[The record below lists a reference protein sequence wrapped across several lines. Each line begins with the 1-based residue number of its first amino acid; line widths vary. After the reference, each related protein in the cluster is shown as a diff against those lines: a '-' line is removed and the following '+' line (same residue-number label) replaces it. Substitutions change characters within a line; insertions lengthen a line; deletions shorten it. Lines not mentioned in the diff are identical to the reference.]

1 MQSAELW
8 MIFATSENLQL
19 FKFSCFYNVNLLRKT
34 DEGGFQ
40 PQLCTLHS
48 ALCTRTDKL
57 QFKIKKGFI
66 MHDELTE
73 VDIKKMQEEVDYRMC
88 VLRPQ
93 LLAEVQRTREYGDL
107 SENAEY
113 KEAKREKNKN
123 ESRIR
128 YLKNM
133 IATAKV
139 IKVRQDDDS
148 VCLFDTVTYYVEEDE
163 EEEERQIVTTL
174 RQDVLKGYLS
184 KESPLGKALL
194 GKKVGD
200 RVLVKV
206 NDNYSYYVEVRA
218 IKKGHD
224 DENIPIS
231 SY

>member
-1 MQSAELW
+1 
-8 MIFATSENLQL
+8 
-19 FKFSCFYNVNLLRKT
+19 
-34 DEGGFQ
+34 
-40 PQLCTLHS
+40 
-48 ALCTRTDKL
+48 
-57 QFKIKKGFI
+57 

-73 VDIKKMQEEVDYRMC
+73 VDIRKMQEEIDYRMC

-113 KEAKREKNKN
+113 KEAKREKNAN

-139 IKVRQDDDS
+139 VKVKQQDDA
-148 VCLFDTVTYYVEEDE
+148 VCLFDTVEYYIEEDDDV
-163 EEEERQIVTTL
+163 EERQIVTTL

-194 GKKVGD
+194 GRKVGD
-200 RVLVKV
+200 RVCVKV
-206 NDNYSYYVEVRA
+206 NDNYSYYVEIRS

>member
-1 MQSAELW
+1 
-8 MIFATSENLQL
+8 
-19 FKFSCFYNVNLLRKT
+19 
-34 DEGGFQ
+34 
-40 PQLCTLHS
+40 
-48 ALCTRTDKL
+48 
-57 QFKIKKGFI
+57 
-66 MHDELTE
+66 MHDELTA

-113 KEAKREKNKN
+113 KEAKREKNAN

-128 YLKNM
+128 YLKKM
-133 IATAKV
+133 IETAKV
-139 IKVRQDDDS
+139 IKVEKKDDA

-194 GKKVGD
+194 GRKVGD
-200 RVLVKV
+200 RVCVKV
-206 NDNYSYYVEVRA
+206 NDNYSYYVEIRA

>member
-1 MQSAELW
+1 
-8 MIFATSENLQL
+8 
-19 FKFSCFYNVNLLRKT
+19 
-34 DEGGFQ
+34 
-40 PQLCTLHS
+40 
-48 ALCTRTDKL
+48 
-57 QFKIKKGFI
+57 
-66 MHDELTE
+66 MHDELTA
-73 VDIKKMQEEVDYRMC
+73 VDIKKMQDEIDYRMC

-93 LLAEVQRTREYGDL
+93 LLAEVQRTREFGDL

-139 IKVRQDDDS
+139 IKVKQDADS
-148 VCLFDTVTYYVEEDE
+148 VCLFDTVAFYIEEDDE
-163 EEEERQIVTTL
+163 VVERQLVTTL
-174 RQDVLKGYLS
+174 RQDSLKGYLS

-200 RVLVKV
+200 RVLVQV
-206 NDNYSYYVEVRA
+206 NDKYSYYVEIRS
-218 IKKGHD
+218 ITKGHD

-231 SY
+231 SF

>member
-1 MQSAELW
+1 
-8 MIFATSENLQL
+8 
-19 FKFSCFYNVNLLRKT
+19 
-34 DEGGFQ
+34 
-40 PQLCTLHS
+40 
-48 ALCTRTDKL
+48 
-57 QFKIKKGFI
+57 
-66 MHDELTE
+66 MHDELTL

-113 KEAKREKNKN
+113 KEAKREKNAN

-128 YLKNM
+128 YLKKM
-133 IATAKV
+133 IETAKV
-139 IKVRQDDDS
+139 IKVEKKADA

-194 GKKVGD
+194 GRKVGD
-200 RVLVKV
+200 RALVKV
-206 NDNYSYYVEVRA
+206 SETMSYYVKVLA
-218 IKKGHD
+218 ITKGED
-224 DENIPIS
+224 NEELPIS
-231 SY
+231 NY

>member
-1 MQSAELW
+1 
-8 MIFATSENLQL
+8 
-19 FKFSCFYNVNLLRKT
+19 
-34 DEGGFQ
+34 
-40 PQLCTLHS
+40 
-48 ALCTRTDKL
+48 
-57 QFKIKKGFI
+57 
-66 MHDELTE
+66 MHDELTQ

-113 KEAKREKNKN
+113 KEAKREKNAN

-128 YLKNM
+128 YLKKM
-133 IATAKV
+133 IETARV
-139 IKVRQDDDS
+139 IKVEKKADA

-194 GKKVGD
+194 GKKIGD
-200 RVLVKV
+200 RVYVKV
-206 NDNYSYYVEVRA
+206 NDNYGYYVEIRA

>member
-1 MQSAELW
+1 
-8 MIFATSENLQL
+8 
-19 FKFSCFYNVNLLRKT
+19 
-34 DEGGFQ
+34 
-40 PQLCTLHS
+40 
-48 ALCTRTDKL
+48 
-57 QFKIKKGFI
+57 
-66 MHDELTE
+66 MHDELTQ

-113 KEAKREKNKN
+113 KEAKREKNAN

-128 YLKNM
+128 YLKKM
-133 IATAKV
+133 IETAKV
-139 IKVRQDDDS
+139 IKVEKKADA
-148 VCLFDTVTYYVEEDE
+148 VCLFDTVTYYVEEDD

-174 RQDVLKGYLS
+174 RQDVLRGYLS

-194 GKKVGD
+194 GKKIGD
-200 RVLVKV
+200 RVYVKV
-206 NDNYSYYVEVRA
+206 NDNYGYYVEIRA

>member
-1 MQSAELW
+1 
-8 MIFATSENLQL
+8 
-19 FKFSCFYNVNLLRKT
+19 
-34 DEGGFQ
+34 
-40 PQLCTLHS
+40 
-48 ALCTRTDKL
+48 
-57 QFKIKKGFI
+57 
-66 MHDELTE
+66 MHDELTA

-93 LLAEVQRTREYGDL
+93 LLAEVQRTREFGDL

-139 IKVRQDDDS
+139 IKVETNS
-148 VCLFDTVTYYVEEDE
+148 NAVCLFDTVAFYIEEDDE
-163 EEEERQIVTTL
+163 VVERKIVTTL
-174 RQDVLKGYLS
+174 RQDSLKGLLS

-200 RVLVKV
+200 RICVKV
-206 NDNYSYYVEVRA
+206 NESYSYYVQIRSIE
-218 IKKGHD
+218 KGED
-224 DENIPIS
+224 DESIPIS

>member
-1 MQSAELW
+1 
-8 MIFATSENLQL
+8 
-19 FKFSCFYNVNLLRKT
+19 
-34 DEGGFQ
+34 
-40 PQLCTLHS
+40 
-48 ALCTRTDKL
+48 
-57 QFKIKKGFI
+57 
-66 MHDELTE
+66 MHDELTL

-88 VLRPQ
+88 VLRPE

-113 KEAKREKNKN
+113 KEAKREKNAN

-128 YLKNM
+128 YLKKM
-133 IATAKV
+133 IETAKV
-139 IKVRQDDDS
+139 IKVEKKADA

-184 KESPLGKALL
+184 KESPLGKALM
-194 GKKVGD
+194 GRKVGD

-224 DENIPIS
+224 DDSIPIS

>member
-1 MQSAELW
+1 
-8 MIFATSENLQL
+8 
-19 FKFSCFYNVNLLRKT
+19 
-34 DEGGFQ
+34 
-40 PQLCTLHS
+40 
-48 ALCTRTDKL
+48 
-57 QFKIKKGFI
+57 
-66 MHDELTE
+66 MHDELTA
-73 VDIKKMQEEVDYRMC
+73 VDIKKMQEEIDYRMC
-88 VLRPQ
+88 VLRPR

-139 IKVRQDDDS
+139 IRVKQDADA
-148 VCLFDTVTYYVEEDE
+148 VCLFDTVAYYIEEDDE
-163 EEEERQIVTTL
+163 IEERQLVTTL
-174 RQDVLKGYLS
+174 RQDALKGLLS

-200 RVLVKV
+200 RVCVRV
-206 NDNYSYYVEVRA
+206 NDSYSYYVVVKK
-218 IKKGHD
+218 ITKGHD
-224 DENIPIS
+224 DESIPIS

>member
-1 MQSAELW
+1 
-8 MIFATSENLQL
+8 
-19 FKFSCFYNVNLLRKT
+19 
-34 DEGGFQ
+34 
-40 PQLCTLHS
+40 
-48 ALCTRTDKL
+48 
-57 QFKIKKGFI
+57 
-66 MHDELTE
+66 MHDELTQ

-113 KEAKREKNKN
+113 KEAKREKNAN

-128 YLKNM
+128 YLKKM
-133 IATAKV
+133 IETARV
-139 IKVRQDDDS
+139 IKVEKKADA
-148 VCLFDTVTYYVEEDE
+148 VCLFDTVTYYVEEDD

-174 RQDVLKGYLS
+174 RQDVLRGYLS

-194 GKKVGD
+194 GKKIGD
-200 RVLVKV
+200 RVYVKV
-206 NDNYSYYVEVRA
+206 NDNYGYYVEIRA

>member
-1 MQSAELW
+1 MAGVYSRR
-8 MIFATSENLQL
+8 ENNLKSTLAAAPRHRPTIAHLTHKFHTKSQL
-19 FKFSCFYNVNLLRKT
+19 IVIRKAYT
-34 DEGGFQ
+34 
-40 PQLCTLHS
+40 
-48 ALCTRTDKL
+48 
-57 QFKIKKGFI
+57 
-66 MHDELTE
+66 MHDELTA
-73 VDIKKMQEEVDYRMC
+73 VDIKKMQEEIDYRMC

-93 LLAEVQRTREYGDL
+93 LLAEVQRTREFGDL

-139 IKVRQDDDS
+139 VKVRQQADA
-148 VCLFDTVTYYVEEDE
+148 VCLFDTVSYYIEEDDE
-163 EEEERQIVTTL
+163 VEERQIVTTL

-200 RVLVKV
+200 RVLVRV
-206 NDNYSYYVEVRA
+206 NDNYSYYVEIRE